1 MFFARLFVPLT
12 FGRRYFRSEMHR
24 KSFFSFAFRS
34 LIRTFAA
41 MKTTDVQVAATIGFF
56 DGVHRGHQFLI
67 EQLQCEAQKRGLR
80 SVVITFDRHP
90 RQVLCP
96 DWKPRLLTTLQEKG
110 RLLLQTGIDDLVVLH
125 FDEQMAALSAH
136 DFMQQVLRQKLGV
149 RLLLTGYDNRFGHR
163 TAGSNEGFEDYVS
176 YGNVLGIEVVKA
188 PPCPA
193 VTLHD
198 TVDGD
203 SHAATVSSSLIRRL
217 LSEGRVAEAATCLG
231 RPYALQGTVVHGQ
244 QKGRTMGF
252 PTANLQ
258 LNDDCQ
264 LVPQNGVYAVVATI
278 DVERAT
284 FKAMTNIGLRPTF
297 EGHRQTIETHIFD
310 FDADLYGRQL
320 TVEFVERLR
329 SEQPFPS
336 PEALARQMALD
347 AATAQQLLTRYV
359 Q

>member
-1 MFFARLFVPLT
+1 
-12 FGRRYFRSEMHR
+12 
-24 KSFFSFAFRS
+24 
-34 LIRTFAA
+34 
-41 MKTTDVQVAATIGFF
+41 MKRTDVPVAATIGFF

-67 EQLQCEAQKRGLR
+67 EQLQCEARKRGLR

-90 RQVLCP
+90 RQVLQP
-96 DWKPRLLTTLQEKG
+96 WWQPSLLLSLTEKERLL
-110 RLLLQTGIDDLVVLH
+110 RQTGIDDLVVLH

-136 DFMQQVLRQKLGV
+136 DFMQQVLRQQLGV

-163 TAGSNEGFEDYVS
+163 SKGSIEGFEDYVA
-176 YGNVLGIEVVKA
+176 YGNELGIEVVKA

-193 VTLHD
+193 VMID
-198 TVDGD
+198 GTVDGE
-203 SHAATVSSSLIRRL
+203 SHTATVSSSLVRRL

-231 RPYALQGTVVHGQ
+231 RHYALQGTVVHGQ

-284 FKAMTNIGLRPTF
+284 LNVERSCASDQRESKTFFAMTNIGLRPTF
-297 EGHRQTIETHIFD
+297 EGHRQTIETHIFGL
-310 FDADLYGRQL
+310 DADLYGRQL

-336 PEALARQMALD
+336 PDALARQMALD

-359 Q
+359 L